1 MSGLTSPKQEKFV
14 YEDIFSKNPHKPSS
28 NSLALEDQDKF
39 VNEDN
44 SCKKPQKFS
53 SNSLKSLTV
62 LLAEDEDD
70 LRRETA
76 AFLELYCGLVIQ
88 ASNGREALALFD
100 THRPDLVISDI
111 RMPVMDGLELAACL
125 KGSSSDTPLIFCT
138 AFTETSYLL
147 KAIELGVDAFVRKP
161 VDTDELLA
169 AIAKVT
175 LPLLQRREIEG
186 VSDELMASLRIQM
199 GDTPAHWGVV
209 EQTAKV
215 ARTSFNVLLEGETG
229 TGKSRLAA
237 IIHSLSPRRGAPFI
251 TVQMGALPLNLAES
265 ELFGHVKG
273 AFTGADRNHTGLVE
287 AAAGGT
293 IFLDDI
299 ESCPPEL
306 QGKLLRFVEEKKF
319 IPVGSTVEKKADV
332 RIIAASNRNL
342 KEEALAGHFRED
354 LYYRLAD
361 ATIILPPLR
370 ETPAAI
376 APLALKF
383 LRQTCDELGR
393 NMAFL
398 NDEASNLLVSM
409 SWPGNIRQLKSVIRR
424 AALKA
429 GNVIGAADIETQSDP
444 AGVVPALLANSDIP
458 VPPPF
463 PCGMD
468 KLESWS
474 LEQALRYCGGK
485 RMKTATMLGM
495 NYYTFRRRLQKHGI
509 TAGEE

>member
-1 MSGLTSPKQEKFV
+1 MT
-14 YEDIFSKNPHKPSS
+14 D
-28 NSLALEDQDKF
+28 LANHNQDKRASKA
-39 VNEDN
+39 VTGQN
-44 SCKKPQKFS
+44 PQKITQD
-53 SNSLKSLTV
+53 SLKSLTI
-62 LLAEDEDD
+62 LLAEDEDE
-70 LRRETA
+70 LRYETA
-76 AFLELYCGLVIQ
+76 AFLELYCGRVIQ
-88 ASNGREALALFD
+88 ASNGREALALFEEQ
-100 THRPDLVISDI
+100 HPDLVISDI
-111 RMPVMDGLELAACL
+111 RMPVMDGLELAVSL
-125 KGSSSDTPLIFCT
+125 KRRSADTPLIFCT

-169 AIAKVT
+169 AIAKVS

-186 VSDELMASLRIQM
+186 VSDELLASLRIQM
-199 GDTPAHWGVV
+199 GDTPAHWGIV
-209 EQTAKV
+209 EQTARV
-215 ARTSFNVLLEGETG
+215 ARSSFNVLLEGETG

-237 IIHSLSPRRGAPFI
+237 IVHSLSPRRAAPFI

-265 ELFGHVKG
+265 ELFGHVRG
-273 AFTGADRNHTGLVE
+273 AFTGADRNRAGLAE
-287 AAAGGT
+287 AADGGT
-293 IFLDDI
+293 LFLDDI
-299 ESCPPEL
+299 ESCPIEM

-319 IPVGSTVEKKADV
+319 TQVGSTVEKKVEV

-342 KEEALAGHFRED
+342 KDEALAGRFRED

-361 ATIILPPLR
+361 ATIALPPLR

-376 APLALKF
+376 ATLALKF

-398 NDEASNLLVSM
+398 DEEATNLLAGM
-409 SWPGNIRQLKSVIRR
+409 PWPGNIRELKSVIRR
-424 AALKA
+424 AALKGGNIISASDIDTQGDSADIIPAVPA
-429 GNVIGAADIETQSDP
+429 GNGT
-444 AGVVPALLANSDIP
+444 P

-485 RMKTATMLGM
+485 RMKTAMMLGM
-495 NYYTFRRRLQKHGI
+495 NYYTFRRRLEKHGI
-509 TAGEE
+509 TAGDE

>member
-1 MSGLTSPKQEKFV
+1 MTGLTSGEQEESVNKA
-14 YEDIFSKNPHKPSS
+14 
-28 NSLALEDQDKF
+28 NSGRKL
-39 VNEDN
+39 
-44 SCKKPQKFS
+44 QKLS
-53 SNSLKSLTV
+53 TNALKSLTV

-70 LRRETA
+70 LRYETA
-76 AFLELYCGLVIQ
+76 AFLELYCGRVIQ
-88 ASNGREALALFD
+88 AVNGREALALID

-125 KGSSSDTPLIFCT
+125 KGRSSDTPLIFCT

-147 KAIELGVDAFVRKP
+147 NAIELGVDAFVRKP

-169 AIAKVT
+169 VIAKAA

-199 GDTPAHWGVV
+199 GDAPASRDVV
-209 EQTAKV
+209 EQTARV
-215 ARTSFNVLLEGETG
+215 ARTTFNVLLEGETG

-237 IIHSLSPRRGAPFI
+237 IVHALSPRRDAKLI
-251 TVQMGALPLNLAES
+251 TVQMGALPLNLVES

-287 AAAGGT
+287 AADGGT
-293 IFLDDI
+293 IFMDDI
-299 ESCPPEL
+299 ESCPLEL

-319 IPVGSTVEKKADV
+319 TPLGSTVEKKADV

-342 KEEALAGHFRED
+342 KEEASAGRFRED

-361 ATIILPPLR
+361 ATIALPPLR
-370 ETPAAI
+370 ETPEAI
-376 APLALKF
+376 VSLALKF
-383 LRQTCDELGR
+383 LQETCEELGR
-393 NMAFL
+393 NLAYL
-398 NDEASNLLVSM
+398 DDDARTLLISLP
-409 SWPGNIRQLKSVIRR
+409 WPGNIRQLKSVIRR
-424 AALKA
+424 ATLK
-429 GNVIGAADIETQSDP
+429 GGSVICAADIEIQTDP
-444 AGVVPALLANSDIP
+444 AGSVVTTAAVISAAPA
-458 VPPPF
+458 PPPF
-463 PCGMD
+463 PCCMD
-468 KLESWS
+468 TLESWS

-485 RMKTATMLGM
+485 RMKTAAMLGM

>member
-1 MSGLTSPKQEKFV
+1 MT
-14 YEDIFSKNPHKPSS
+14 D
-28 NSLALEDQDKF
+28 
-39 VNEDN
+39 
-44 SCKKPQKFS
+44 
-53 SNSLKSLTV
+53 LKSLSI
-62 LLAEDEDD
+62 LLAEDEGE

-76 AFLELYCGLVIQ
+76 AFLELYCGRVIQ
-88 ASNGREALALFD
+88 AANGQDALEMINLE
-100 THRPDLVISDI
+100 RPDLVISDI
-111 RMPVMDGLELAACL
+111 RMPVMDGLELCSCL
-125 KGSSSDTPLIFCT
+125 KKRSIDTPLIFCT

-147 KAIELGVDAFVRKP
+147 RAIELGVSAFVRKP

-169 AIAKVT
+169 AITKAA

-186 VSDELMASLRIQM
+186 FSDELMASVRRQL
-199 GDTPAHWGVV
+199 GDTPDQKAIV
-209 EQTAKV
+209 EQTASV

-237 IIHSLSPRRGAPFI
+237 IIHALSPRRGAELI

-265 ELFGHVKG
+265 ELFGHNKG
-273 AFTGADRNHTGLVE
+273 AFTGADRNRSGLAE
-287 AAAGGT
+287 AADGGT

-299 ESCPPEL
+299 ESCPKEL

-319 IPVGSTVEKKADV
+319 TPLGSTVEKRVDV

-342 KEEALAGHFRED
+342 KEKALAGHFRED

-361 ATIILPPLR
+361 ATISLPPLR

-393 NMAFL
+393 DL
-398 NDEASNLLVSM
+398 VYLDEEAIARLIAM
-409 SWPGNIRQLKSVIRR
+409 PWPGNIRQLKSVIRR
-424 AALKA
+424 AALRA
-429 GNVIGAADIETQSDP
+429 GSVINAADIVTLIDSAEVASAITEES
-444 AGVVPALLANSDIP
+444 STP

-463 PCGMD
+463 PCMMD

-495 NYYTFRRRLQKHGI
+495 NYYTFRRRLEKHGI